1 MRDVVS
7 KKQLW
12 LAVVGLAVG
21 AIVAY
26 LQTDRS
32 APAPAPKPPV
42 APAANMAPA
51 GQPRRLP
58 AAEPLPPVTLG
69 AAPVAPARL
78 PKPAVVPQ
86 PIPVSP
92 PPAPPAPPSVPMVAS
107 TYEDAGQALSEPLSG
122 FLTAA
127 DNPVWDLPLLPEDG
141 KLWTRSIYLD
151 AKPSA
156 ADQKLSFVNKKPES
170 DPLQT
175 LTFTNM
181 TDVGTQY
188 PLIKNGGTTFL
199 GRVAGGLSRDYAGL
213 AEGQRIPEVLFG
225 CQFEHQL
232 TQRQKILGGGGIR
245 PRRNRYG
252 PPPRPHAS
260 RLGSFARCGQESQSS
275 HGGFGIFQQGPH
287 RRAGHQSQLHGRLD
301 LEVLNCRRSF

>member
-1 MRDVVS
+1 MS

-232 TQRQKILGGGGIR
+232 TQRQKILGAVE
-245 PRRNRYG
+245 Y
-252 PPPRPHAS
+252 
-260 RLGSFARCGQESQSS
+260 ARDVTDMGR
-275 HGGFGIFQQGPH
+275 H
-287 RRAGHQSQLHGRLD
+287 RVRTQAAW
-301 LEVLNCRRSF
+301 EVLLDADKNLSLRTGVLESSNKAPTGEQATNLNYTVDLIWKF